1 MPRRAQVRGQS
12 LIEFA
17 LVLPLLILI
26 LLGILDLGRAFSAYI
41 VITNAARDGAYYG
54 TMHAA
59 ETSAIKQRVLTEAN
73 GSGITITAANVSVS
87 TTGAVG
93 TPIRVTVTHDFALL
107 TSFLPGVTSVHMTS
121 KAEMMIVR

>member
-1 MPRRAQVRGQS
+1 MHRRAQVRGQS
-12 LIEFA
+12 LVEFA

-54 TMHAA
+54 TMHPT
-59 ETSAIKQRVLTEAN
+59 ETSAIIQRVLTEAN
-73 GSGITITAANVSVS
+73 GSGTSVTAADVSVS

-107 TSFLPGVTSVHMTS
+107 TSFLPGLTSLHLTS

>member
-1 MPRRAQVRGQS
+1 MRRESRGQS

-17 LVLPLLILI
+17 LTLPILILI
-26 LLGILDLGRAFSAYI
+26 LLGILDLGRGFSAYI

-54 TMHAA
+54 TMHAT
-59 ETSAIKQRVLTEAN
+59 ETSAIIQRVLTEAN
-73 GSGITITAANVSVS
+73 GSGTSITAADVSVS

-93 TPIRVTVTHDFALL
+93 TPIAVTVTHDFALL
-107 TSFLPGVTSVHMTS
+107 TSFLPGLTTLHLTG